1 VSSLSSWKQELVRL
15 HVHAA
20 ASKTNAFGLEPQ
32 ALFNGGVATEF
43 DLSTRAKH
51 SLPWQAERS
60 GQHLRN
66 LA

>member
-1 VSSLSSWKQELVRL
+1 MRF

-20 ASKTNAFGLEPQ
+20 ASKTNAFSLEPQ
-32 ALFNGGVATEF
+32 ALFNTGVAAEL